1 MDDEGKSASVAVADD
16 DATRLVL
23 TAPAGDLP
31 EASGSK
37 TLTLTLG
44 RALVEGESLAV
55 PLAFAGTA
63 TLGADYTLAA
73 PETAPAGVTY
83 ANLAGTDPKHPP
95 TVTFAGAAGRK
106 SATVATLVLA
116 TVADSVAEGAQETVT
131 VKPGTPVATGLDGG
145 AAASGA
151 AGFAILEPPPE
162 IAIAA
167 KTETVVEGAD
177 ASFTLTASRAPGAD
191 LTVRLTV
198 SEADGSDF
206 VAAEHEGTAT
216 ATMPKGETEATF
228 TVPTV
233 NDTADEP
240 DGSVTATLAGDGE
253 KGLRYTVAAAPQ
265 DAASVTV
272 ADDDAVATA
281 PTFSVGDETANEDVG
296 MMYFTV
302 RLDRA
307 VQRTVKVT
315 VTAREASPVSARHG
329 EDWHWWWPEGIALTF
344 HPGQTE
350 KKMPVYVYN
359 DNHDE
364 GLETFEVALS
374 NPTGGVAIGD
384 GVAVGTI
391 VNDDPMPAAWLARF
405 GRTAAEQA
413 LDGIAGRIA
422 APRSAGVQGSIAG
435 QALNLDPGST
445 GSKSGTG
452 GGSDGLGGSTPGI
465 ASGNDL
471 LAQSD
476 VARAFGASTGHFGTG
491 GTGHD
496 AHGFGFGQ
504 DRFGGGGV
512 QAWSM
517 TMREA
522 LLGSSFTATG
532 RKDGTGGSLAFWGR
546 AAQSGFDGREGTFS
560 LDGEATTAMLGA
572 DYARGNWL
580 LGMALMQSTGEGG
593 YRDTD
598 PGENVCADL
607 DDMADLDPPPDLCNG
622 ALRNGDGEVEASLT
636 AAVPYAALQA
646 SERLRLWGALGHGAG
661 EVTLKPDLGG
671 RSLTSDISW
680 TMAAAG
686 VRSDVVTPQGSGPAL
701 AVTSDA
707 LWARTS
713 SDRTHELAASDSD
726 VTRLRLGLEGGYRIA
741 TEGGGHVTPKL
752 EIGARHDGGDAET
765 GFGVELGAGLAWVA
779 PALGLSLDLSGRTLI
794 AHGNDDLEDRGFAAS
809 LAYDPDPATKR
820 GPSLTLTQDWGGQ
833 ARGGLDALFRADP
846 LEDRTGSGETAARW
860 TAEAAYGFPAFSGRF
875 TGSPHVGLGLAT
887 AARDYSVGWRLTP
900 AANANAPAVSF
911 GVRAIRSESDGT
923 EPEHRVG
930 FEAIARW

>member
-1 MDDEGKSASVAVADD
+1 M
-16 DATRLVL
+16 
-23 TAPAGDLP
+23 LP
-31 EASGSK
+31 S
-37 TLTLTLG
+37 
-44 RALVEGESLAV
+44 
-55 PLAFAGTA
+55 PM
-63 TLGADYTLAA
+63 
-73 PETAPAGVTY
+73 
-83 ANLAGTDPKHPP
+83 
-95 TVTFAGAAGRK
+95 
-106 SATVATLVLA
+106 
-116 TVADSVAEGAQETVT
+116 
-131 VKPGTPVATGLDGG
+131 
-145 AAASGA
+145 
-151 AGFAILEPPPE
+151 
-162 IAIAA
+162 
-167 KTETVVEGAD
+167 
-177 ASFTLTASRAPGAD
+177 TASRAPGAD

-598 PGENVCADL
+598 PGENVCAGL
-607 DDMADLDPPPDLCNG
+607 DMADLDPPPDLCNG

-661 EVTLKPDLGG
+661 EVTLEPDLGG

-765 GFGVELGAGLAWVA
+765 GFGVELGGGLAWVD
-779 PALGLSLDLSGRTLI
+779 PALGLSLDLSGRTLV
-794 AHGNDDLEDRGFAAS
+794 AHGSDDLEDRGFAAS

-846 LEDRTGSGETAARW
+846 LEDRMGSGAAAARW
-860 TAEAAYGFPAFSGRF
+860 QAEAAYGFPAFSGRF
-875 TGSPHVGLGLAT
+875 TGSPHVGLGLVT
-887 AARDYSVGWRLTP
+887 GARDYSVGWRLTP
-900 AANANAPAVSF
+900 AANANAPDLSF
-911 GVRAIRSESDGT
+911 GVRATRRESDGT
-923 EPEHRVG
+923 VPEHRVG